1 MSERPAIT
9 ISLPHDHA
17 MVISGLLAEYF
28 YGRSILEGR
37 LTPVQADSLSELLT
51 QLEKCPAVS
60 TLALGDRFMDEVQ
73 QSAARIQA
81 HLSGKPPVGSV
92 ASS

>member
-1 MSERPAIT
+1 
-9 ISLPHDHA
+9 
-17 MVISGLLAEYF
+17 
-28 YGRSILEGR
+28 
-37 LTPVQADSLSELLT
+37 
-51 QLEKCPAVS
+51 VS